1 MTWSVI
7 LGVAVILPSFVILFL
22 RWYVQR
28 EKKRREALDAQG
40 LVSEVGNLTH
50 DDGDG
55 GKEEVVD
62 ARLLDLTDRQ
72 NLAFRY
78 VL

>member
-72 NLAFRY
+72 NLAYRY